1 MLYESAVPFKRG
13 HSPLIDRAT
22 RRHLREPSAL
32 LPQRLLP
39 PYGITP
45 YRGRVGI
52 ATFDRAAA
60 RATLVERGLTPLA
73 ADEFLLRSLLTA
85 TEVATVLG
93 VKDSRA
99 ARDTLRRWGV
109 KPSGRGPGRRGENTY
124 PAELVWQ
131 HHQNRPGRGWRK
143 GRSTPDTDKKE
154 DTMSSTSTALSD
166 VEPWYSHHDDVVALA
181 SALVEADR
189 LSTPHDVVDFFA
201 KPWKWS
207 DQWMMWALAG
217 RPLPPSPDDLAQA
230 RLLGPGTL
238 RRELER
244 RYQDDA
250 AQWEALITTF
260 DEFEAGDTLA
270 PDQLD
275 DAHATANVRPF
286 KRPNRRG
293 TNKD

>member
-1 MLYESAVPFKRG
+1 MTA
-13 HSPLIDRAT
+13 AT
-22 RRHLREPSAL
+22 RQHLREPSA
-32 LPQRLLP
+32 PVPKRPLP

-45 YRGRVGI
+45 YRDRVGI
-52 ATFDRAAA
+52 ATFDRPAA

-73 ADEFLLRSLLTA
+73 ADEFLMRSLLTA

-109 KPSGRGPGRRGENTY
+109 KPISRGPGRSGENTY

-143 GRSTPDTDKKE
+143 GRSTPENDKE
-154 DTMSSTSTALSD
+154 DTTMDSAAPTTALSD
-166 VEPWYSHHDDVVALA
+166 VDPWYSHHDDVVALA
-181 SALVEADR
+181 SVLVEADR

-207 DQWMMWALAG
+207 DQWMIWATAG

-244 RYQDDA
+244 SYQDDT
-250 AQWEALITTF
+250 AQWESLIQTF
-260 DEFEAGDTLA
+260 DEFEAGNTLA
-270 PDQLD
+270 LDQLD
-275 DAHATANVRPF
+275 DDHATANVRPL
-286 KRPNRRG
+286 KRPKRVRKNTDRG
-293 TNKD
+293 